1 MPFLKRT
8 FTKLSCAR
16 VKKLDKLI
24 QTFLQVILPIKKL
37 KCKQNYLLKAN
48 GLQAFLSLP
57 FSIFWEFLANSAKS
71 LFLFHLTDQKNM
83 SIRLIHNLELSIL
96 TKKWPKIF
104 MFASVSQFIA

>member
-1 MPFLKRT
+1 MQ
-8 FTKLSCAR
+8 
-16 VKKLDKLI
+16 I
-24 QTFLQVILPIKKL
+24 ILLMKKL
-37 KCKQNYLLKAN
+37 KCKQSYLLKAN

-96 TKKWPKIF
+96 TKKWPKSF
-104 MFASVSQFIA
+104 MFASASQFIA